1 MSKASEIKNR
11 MKIRNARESLMRES
25 DTNNN
30 ENININVNNNVQ
42 EIEDIKEIINQ
53 KLGAKSNKVLVG
65 IYFEP
70 EVKRAL
76 NKLQKLEGKG
86 AKSEFINNIAKW
98 ALKQKGLL

>member
-1 MSKASEIKNR
+1 MSKANEIKSR
-11 MKIRNARESLMRES
+11 MKTRNARESLMGEENK
-25 DTNNN
+25 NN
-30 ENININVNNNVQ
+30 NININVNDVNNVKGN
-42 EIEDIKEIINQ
+42 EDINEIINK
-53 KLGAKSNKVLVG
+53 KLGRKSNKELVG

-86 AKSEFINNIAKW
+86 AKSAFVNNIAKW

>member
-1 MSKASEIKNR
+1 MSKANEIKNR
-11 MKIRNARESLMRES
+11 MKTRNARGALMETM
-25 DTNNN
+25 DTKNNN
-30 ENININVNNNVQ
+30 EDININNNVK
-42 EIEDIKEIINQ
+42 EKEDIKEIINQ
-53 KLGAKSNKVLVG
+53 KLGEKSNKELVG

-86 AKSEFINNIAKW
+86 AKSEFVNNIAKW